1 MQVGSGSIS
10 KVRKWS
16 AKWRTLSKCNIV
28 CSAWPTVRC
37 HRPVT
42 PTTTVMPTTRAS
54 STHTTLRWSPT
65 QPTWSLT
72 APGPGRDRASAT
84 SCKRH
89 GMPETTL
96 TLITL
101 CADYIHLII
110 FVHFIWRWKCTCEY
124 SVKHG
129 YEHVW
134 LFLFLCIQIQ
144 QKTSER
150 SLVFR
155 EEEWLVGATPSTWN
169 IKLNN
174 PHKQTTT
181 GRQQIIKKV
190 ILEWSEQ
197 VSVSPQCIYTW
208 RQQDSFVHVV
218 FLPCDCECIRT
229 VLLSKSVRPSVWA
242 FVRQTRA
249 LW

>member
-1 MQVGSGSIS
+1 MLSRVI
-10 KVRKWS
+10 
-16 AKWRTLSKCNIV
+16 AKNIGDV
-28 CSAWPTVRC
+28 FFWDTV
-37 HRPVT
+37 
-42 PTTTVMPTTRAS
+42 
-54 STHTTLRWSPT
+54 
-65 QPTWSLT
+65 
-72 APGPGRDRASAT
+72 
-84 SCKRH
+84 
-89 GMPETTL
+89 
-96 TLITL
+96 
-101 CADYIHLII
+101 YIHLII